1 MKTARLTSILALC
14 LVLLAA
20 TAGPAEAGSLAVPPV
35 DGPVVRGFDPPARP
49 WLPGHRGVDLG
60 AAPGAPVRAA
70 MAGRVVFAAELAGR
84 GVVVVSHGALRTT
97 YEPVTA
103 GVGVGTMVGTGDR
116 IGTLQAGHSCTDG
129 CLHWGLRRGE
139 EYLNPLSLL
148 DPGPLQLLPN
158 ATYPRLAG
166 RAWFD
171 PW

>member
-1 MKTARLTSILALC
+1 MKTARLAATLTLC
-14 LVLLAA
+14 VILLATSVELA
-20 TAGPAEAGSLAVPPV
+20 AADPAAVLPV
-35 DGPVVRGFDPPARP
+35 PGPVLRGFDPPARP

-60 AAPGAPVRAA
+60 AAPGAPVRTAV
-70 MAGRVVFAAELAGR
+70 AGRVVFAADLAGR
-84 GVVVVSHGALRTT
+84 GVVVVSHGVMRTT

-103 GVGVGTMVGTGDR
+103 IVDVGTSVGAGDR
-116 IGTLQAGHSCTDG
+116 IGTLQAGHSCSTG

-158 ATYPRLAG
+158 SAYPRLAG

-171 PW
+171 LW

>member
-1 MKTARLTSILALC
+1 MKTARLTSILTLC
-14 LVLLAA
+14 LILLAVA
-20 TAGPAEAGSLAVPPV
+20 TGPAEAGSTAVLPV
-35 DGPVVRGFDPPARP
+35 PGPVLRGFDPPAHP

-60 AAPGAPVRAA
+60 AAPGTPVRAA

-84 GVVVVSHGALRTT
+84 GVVVVSHGVLRTT

-103 GVGVGTMVGTGDR
+103 VVDVGTMVGAGDR
-116 IGTLQAGHSCTDG
+116 IGTLQAGHSCSGG

-158 ATYPRLAG
+158 STYPRLAG

-171 PW
+171 LW